1 MTVGALK
8 RCGYDPWDPDLSAW
22 GPPSLDFFRHFGYYA
37 FTVRK
42 KLPRTNQVNLL
53 KLLSLLSIVLF
64 IYLFLFGFGIL
75 GTPNPIR
82 EQMAAEN
89 RIQEKD
95 GKAVD
100 GAKSQ
105 NSLTEEQERKS
116 EKNFILYIIIIFF
129 FLFPYRIGRQVL
141 SPNERFILYA
151 FFIMFLLYANVV
163 MGK

>member
-1 MTVGALK
+1 
-8 RCGYDPWDPDLSAW
+8 
-22 GPPSLDFFRHFGYYA
+22 
-37 FTVRK
+37 
-42 KLPRTNQVNLL
+42 VNLL

-64 IYLFLFGFGIL
+64 IYLFLFGFGIF
-75 GTPNPIR
+75 GNPNPIR